1 LAIGA
6 DPVVHRAYLL
16 PAPLIDCVPG
26 RRRLIEVTRWTAF
39 IPAFIFMCMA
49 TMISELYDALKA
61 AGAPEDKAR
70 KAAEVVAG
78 HENRFVR
85 VEADLTLVK
94 WMLAFNLAMTIVIL
108 TLLLRH

>member
-1 LAIGA
+1 M
-6 DPVVHRAYLL
+6 R
-16 PAPLIDCVPG
+16 
-26 RRRLIEVTRWTAF
+26 
-39 IPAFIFMCMA
+39 MA